1 MIVAVRHGPVAAAG
15 LCYGRWDPPLVHPAH
30 EDAARIAERLD
41 GMMAPHADAVAGLR
55 LPPPRRIISSPAAR
69 CQTVAALLAP
79 RLGTPLVIDERL
91 AELSMGDWEGRSW
104 AEIEAV
110 DGVRLAAWMNRWES
124 EAAPGGETLPDF
136 QTRVR
141 AAAAE
146 ITEPAIWIT
155 HAGVIRTLR
164 VLERGIS
171 WPEAMRAAV
180 AHLEPEPFGETR
192 PTG

>member
-1 MIVAVRHGPVAAAG
+1 
-15 LCYGRWDPPLVHPAH
+15 
-30 EDAARIAERLD
+30 
-41 GMMAPHADAVAGLR
+41 
-55 LPPPRRIISSPAAR
+55 
-69 CQTVAALLAP
+69 
-79 RLGTPLVIDERL
+79 VIDERL

-110 DGVRLAAWMNRWES
+110 DGVRLTAWMNRWES
-124 EAAPGGETLPDF
+124 DAAPGGETLPDF

-164 VLERGIS
+164 VRERGIT
-171 WPEAMRAAV
+171 WPEAMREAV
-180 AHLEPEPFGETR
+180 AHLEPQPFGATC
-192 PTG
+192 PTA